1 MNSKQITVVIDRDL
15 HHRVKMAAAKRRME
29 IQAFMDY
36 VIRKG
41 LNLTTRKQP

>member
-1 MNSKQITVVIDRDL
+1 MNKHQITVAIDRDL
-15 HHRVKMAAAKRRME
+15 HYRIKMAAAKRKME